1 MNEFQGQVFEAGGGE
16 PLRRK
21 PGRLLP
27 WDRWPVLIAVLLAL
41 WLLLPGTG
49 IWYTVP
55 AAEQGRVYTLG
66 APGPIADPGLHF
78 KLPAPIQSVRLFPHT
93 RVDTVQVGF
102 QTQIPARGDRQLTYT
117 SQVDYVLTRDQNM
130 IHVEYAVQYTY
141 PESWKHWENIE
152 DFSALVRGAAEAAM
166 RATVATHTVD
176 EVLTTQKDIVQQEA
190 QTHLQ
195 SLLRQVDSGVQV
207 LNVQLQSVVP
217 PEPVRSAFAEVQNAI
232 ETRATLVN
240 QAQAYQNAQLA
251 EAQGKV
257 AEILAKAEA
266 YAAERINR
274 ARGDAARFTQLY
286 EEYRKSPDVTRERLY
301 NEMLQQVLP
310 NVKEIYITDSAGVL
324 YQLKLDDKGE

>member
-1 MNEFQGQVFEAGGGE
+1 MGDFEGRVFEAGGGRPE
-16 PLRRK
+16 RVPFWRGTRWGNRPLVILIIVIIWLIF
-21 PGRLLP
+21 PGR
-27 WDRWPVLIAVLLAL
+27 
-41 WLLLPGTG
+41 G

-55 AAEQGRVYTLG
+55 AAEQARVYTLG
-66 APGPIADPGLHF
+66 APGAIADPGLHF
-78 KLPAPIQSVRLFPHT
+78 KLPAPFQTIRLFPHT

-102 QTQIPARGDRQLTYT
+102 QTVPPASGERQLTYT
-117 SQVDYVLTRDQNM
+117 SEVDYVLTRDQNM

-152 DFSALVRGAAEAAM
+152 TFEPLLRGAAEAAM

-190 QTHLQ
+190 QSHLQ
-195 SLLRQVDSGVQV
+195 TLLAAVDSGVQV

-217 PEPVRSAFAEVQNAI
+217 PEPVQSAFAEVQNAI
-232 ETRATLVN
+232 EARATLIN

-257 AEILAKAEA
+257 AQILAQAEA
-266 YAAERINR
+266 YAAERVNR
-274 ARGDAARFTQLY
+274 AQGDAARFTQLY
-286 EEYRKSPDVTRERLY
+286 QEYRKSPEVTRERLY

-310 NVKEIYITDSAGVL
+310 GVKEIYITDSSGVL
-324 YQLKLDDKGE
+324 QQLKLGEKGD

>member
-1 MNEFQGQVFEAGGGE
+1 MSEFQGQVFDAGGGE
-16 PLRRK
+16 PQRK

-27 WDRWPVLIAVLLAL
+27 WERWPTLLVVLLAV
-41 WLLLPGTG
+41 WLLLPGSG

-55 AAEQGRVYTLG
+55 AAEQARVYTLG
-66 APGPIADPGLHF
+66 APGATADPGLHF
-78 KLPAPIQSVRLFPHT
+78 KLPTPIQTVKLFPHT
-93 RVDTVQVGF
+93 RVDTIQVGF
-102 QTQIPARGDRQLTYT
+102 QTQTPTSGTRQLAYT

-141 PESWKHWENIE
+141 PESWKQWENIE
-152 DFSALVRGAAEAAM
+152 DFPSLVRGAAEAAM

-195 SLLRQVDSGVQV
+195 ALLRAVDSGIQV

-232 ETRATLVN
+232 EARATLVN
-240 QAQAYQNAQLA
+240 QAQAYENAQLA

-266 YAAERINR
+266 YAAERVNR
-274 ARGDAARFTQLY
+274 AQGDAARFTQLY

-310 NVKEIYITDSAGVL
+310 NVKEIYITDSQGVL
-324 YQLKLDDKGE
+324 QQLKLGEKGE